1 VNAKVPYQITDVH
14 HCGLS
19 RNVIRSPLSADY
31 VQAGNEMCQFIGHA
45 PEQNGI
51 SGDRLPPISKRK
63 AADINK
69 SLPARKLCK
78 KILVKD

>member
-1 VNAKVPYQITDVH
+1 
-14 HCGLS
+14 
-19 RNVIRSPLSADY
+19 
-31 VQAGNEMCQFIGHA
+31 MCQFIGHA